1 MITPR
6 FEVRQDEANVYVTIH
21 APHVRAQSIEFDVD
35 VDQLKFFASPY
46 YLRLTFPGKVT
57 ESEESSAKY
66 DATSGEILVTLS
78 KQTLGEEFAS
88 LDLLT
93 SLLATR
99 REKDIAGFSEGTA
112 LRQPIIEE
120 IGDTNSSSNIG
131 TGFDNDVDIDAALQQ
146 AYIDE
151 DFDWELPQNPI
162 SAETEALLVGTAK
175 YGFDG
180 QYSGYLIHVHTT
192 ANEINEVAD
201 PENMTSKARHRGRIA
216 CEDEKFDREYYI
228 DNYINDDDIQPL
240 IQHISRFASALHCHK
255 RDQSDE
261 TTGVSAAAAADIL
274 TQQLQK
280 TQIVEGQ
287 HIASEDID
295 SCVKF
300 TDAEK
305 KQMMSLPRKTHLV
318 SNKMAVYL
326 GLVDIL
332 FAYLLELR
340 INVGEFNVESTW
352 AIGAVSSTLSNLE
365 QFLSLRST
373 AVACYRRGLAY
384 PLYRNWELCE
394 KTFEDVRAVCSLGC
408 RAILKIFLKMKRLFD
423 EHDIYYIYSKLYF
436 DDYCIWLQTS
446 ASERIIQSLA
456 RKLHRL
462 EIDKDEVGWNLDEY
476 EDLALMTSESDVDEN
491 SDNEI
496 LTHAVDTQHLNQQ
509 APDASTEADTSTPKQ
524 PIIQIIGNA
533 SDSIEG
539 GDNSEENPASSLRLP
554 SNTTGKV
561 GQGKKPFIEILE

>member
-78 KQTLGEEFAS
+78 KQTPGEEFAN

-99 REKDIAGFSEGTA
+99 REKDIAGYSEGTA

-120 IGDTNSSSNIG
+120 IGNTNSSSNIG
-131 TGFDNDVDIDAALQQ
+131 AGFDNDVDIDAALQQ
-146 AYIDE
+146 AYTDE

-201 PENMTSKARHRGRIA
+201 PENMTSEARHRGRIS

-255 RDQSDE
+255 RDHSDE

-280 TQIVEGQ
+280 TQIVEDQ
-287 HIASEDID
+287 HIASEDVD

-365 QFLSLRST
+365 QFSSLRST

-408 RAILKIFLKMKRLFD
+408 RAILKIFLELKRLFD

-476 EDLALMTSESDVDEN
+476 EDLALMTSESDVDEH

-554 SNTTGKV
+554 TNKTGKV
-561 GQGKKPFIEILE
+561 GQGKKPLIEILE